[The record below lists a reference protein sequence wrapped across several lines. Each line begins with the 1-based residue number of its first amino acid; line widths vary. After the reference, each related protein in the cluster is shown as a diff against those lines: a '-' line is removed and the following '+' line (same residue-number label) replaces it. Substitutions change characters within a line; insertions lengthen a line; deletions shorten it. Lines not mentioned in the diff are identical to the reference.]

1 MLTLLTAQVLV
12 AWSVRRSFTC
22 LPKSV
27 QPGRIAQNLVGASLP
42 LDEADMH
49 RLAELDCGFRY
60 SIGYCPGF
68 YDCPNAPWYQVPQPA
83 R

>member
-1 MLTLLTAQVLV
+1 MLV
-12 AWSVRRSFTC
+12 AWSVRRGFTC

-49 RLAELDCGFRY
+49 RLAGLDCGFRY

-68 YDCPNAPWYQVPQPA
+68 FDCPNAPWYQVPQPA

>member
-1 MLTLLTAQVLV
+1 MSHPPCSLTTQVLV
-12 AWSVRRSFTC
+12 AWSVRRGFTC

-27 QPGRIAQNLVGASLP
+27 QPARIVQNLVGASLP
-42 LDEADMH
+42 LDEADMR

-68 YDCPNAPWYQVPQPA
+68 FDCPNAPWYQAPS
-83 R
+83 